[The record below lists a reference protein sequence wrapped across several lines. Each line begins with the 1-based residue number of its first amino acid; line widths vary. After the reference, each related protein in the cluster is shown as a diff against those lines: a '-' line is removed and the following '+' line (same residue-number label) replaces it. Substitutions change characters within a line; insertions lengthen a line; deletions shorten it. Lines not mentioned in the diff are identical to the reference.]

1 MTNIHKNF
9 FILIVEDEEISLKY
23 LARLLEKEGF
33 YVEGA
38 STGEEALDKVKKGS
52 YDLVLLDL
60 RLPDINGLE
69 LLPEIKKL
77 DEEIN
82 VIIITAYGSIESA
95 VSAIK
100 AGASDYLTKP
110 IEVEELLL
118 KINNIYEKKRLQR
131 ENIALKTF
139 QEISERPPFIA
150 KSKVMQEILNV
161 VEDIKNTDTTIL
173 ITGETGTGKTAL
185 AKYLH
190 FTSNRKDKPFISI
203 NCSLYTEELLASELF
218 GYEKG
223 AFTGAFKSKPGHIEL
238 AHGGTL
244 FLDEITEIPVSLQAK
259 FLKILED
266 KEIFRL
272 GGTKPIK
279 VDVRFIAATNKNIH
293 SEIEKRNFRRDLY
306 YRLSVIE
313 INIPPLRERKED
325 IPPLSEFFIQKYN
338 KKFKKKVKGFTK
350 EAWEVLMEYNFPGNV
365 RELEN
370 IIERSVLLCKGE
382 YITPDLFPQTLQ
394 LSSVLIL
401 NTKEI
406 KPLEDITREYAR
418 KVLEIFGGN
427 KTKAAEA
434 LGISR
439 TSLWRLLK
447 ENLK

>member
-9 FILIVEDEEISLKY
+9 FILIVENEEISLKY